1 MKRYVKALSI
11 VMSLTLLSRFLGY
24 VREAAFA
31 AVFGVS
37 TEADAFFAA
46 FFVPETLNLIL
57 IAGSL
62 SAAFMPVLIEA
73 RSRDPR
79 EAWYVASCIL
89 NLAAILLAATAVV
102 GILTIDAWLPLLFPG
117 YADGAMRLSMGI
129 SLLALP
135 TLPLIGL
142 SGLVGAVLNSVEHFT
157 IPALGPVVADCIVIA
172 SIAVSSRVGGI
183 HTVAIG
189 MLIGALVQLLTAFT
203 AMLLLGV
210 KYNTSIDLRHS
221 AVRQTGRLAL
231 PLTGYLAV
239 AYSSQLVERR
249 LASALS
255 VGTISAF
262 SYALRLFKL
271 PLAILVGSLV
281 TVIYPHL
288 SSQVQSSDE
297 GAFGETVSRAACV
310 GVLVLTPISAWMT
323 VNAHAVVSLLYGYGQ
338 FGESSVALTASILQA
353 YSLALVPAGVR
364 IILERGLYARQ
375 DTSTP
380 LLIELANFAVYV
392 YIANQLSI
400 RYDAWGLAMARA
412 ISFSMLM
419 LLYWLAISR
428 SSSVTAHMQRI
439 VSDCSRGLLACAM
452 ATAVWAA
459 GSVLSEVD
467 GVVLRRWHTGTAL
480 LGVVGVAG
488 LVVYLGVLRL
498 LTSSDS
504 QVLNAAWSA
513 VRNLLKQEGQ

>member
-1 MKRYVKALSI
+1 
-11 VMSLTLLSRFLGY
+11 
-24 VREAAFA
+24 
-31 AVFGVS
+31 
-37 TEADAFFAA
+37 
-46 FFVPETLNLIL
+46 
-57 IAGSL
+57 
-62 SAAFMPVLIEA
+62 
-73 RSRDPR
+73 
-79 EAWYVASCIL
+79 
-89 NLAAILLAATAVV
+89 
-102 GILTIDAWLPLLFPG
+102 
-117 YADGAMRLSMGI
+117 
-129 SLLALP
+129 
-135 TLPLIGL
+135 
-142 SGLVGAVLNSVEHFT
+142 
-157 IPALGPVVADCIVIA
+157 
-172 SIAVSSRVGGI
+172 
-183 HTVAIG
+183 
-189 MLIGALVQLLTAFT
+189 
-203 AMLLLGV
+203 
-210 KYNTSIDLRHS
+210 
-221 AVRQTGRLAL
+221 
-231 PLTGYLAV
+231 
-239 AYSSQLVERR
+239 
-249 LASALS
+249 
-255 VGTISAF
+255 
-262 SYALRLFKL
+262 
-271 PLAILVGSLV
+271 
-281 TVIYPHL
+281 
-288 SSQVQSSDE
+288 
-297 GAFGETVSRAACV
+297 
-310 GVLVLTPISAWMT
+310 
-323 VNAHAVVSLLYGYGQ
+323 
-338 FGESSVALTASILQA
+338 LTASILQA